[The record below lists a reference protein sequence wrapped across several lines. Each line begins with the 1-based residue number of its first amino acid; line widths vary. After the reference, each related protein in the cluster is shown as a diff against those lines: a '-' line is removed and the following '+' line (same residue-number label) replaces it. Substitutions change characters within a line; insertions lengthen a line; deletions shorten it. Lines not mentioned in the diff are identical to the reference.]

1 MENLKSKNIP
11 ASHVKSIDVP
21 FSEVVSTE
29 AIPEQS
35 TLTVLAMKAIPVAHI
50 QPVMATEAIFEH
62 PALPVTAMEAVPKQ
76 PVVTA
81 AEAFSESL
89 SNIIKSTRKILA
101 NLNMATKYEV
111 PEVEPPESSM
121 EEVVSKSAPDRAVP
135 KSAIEEV
142 VPEPA
147 AQITVPETAPE
158 RAVPELSIEE
168 VVPKPAPER
177 AGPESAP
184 VKAVS

>member
-1 MENLKSKNIP
+1 M
-11 ASHVKSIDVP
+11 
-21 FSEVVSTE
+21 STE

-89 SNIIKSTRKILA
+89 SNIIKSTREIHFISLFVSYFILTIFIYIYT
-101 NLNMATKYEV
+101 L
-111 PEVEPPESSM
+111 SCF
-121 EEVVSKSAPDRAVP
+121 VS
-135 KSAIEEV
+135 
-142 VPEPA
+142 
-147 AQITVPETAPE
+147 
-158 RAVPELSIEE
+158 
-168 VVPKPAPER
+168 
-177 AGPESAP
+177 
-184 VKAVS
+184 